1 MDYAAEIR
9 RMIETGTEG
18 QLRRLYW
25 FILAFL
31 AAGGEEK

>member
-9 RMIETGTEG
+9 RLIETATEE

-25 FILAFL
+25 LILAFL
-31 AAGGEEK
+31 AAGREET

>member
-1 MDYAAEIR
+1 MNYAAEIR
-9 RMIETGTEG
+9 RLVETATAE

-31 AAGGEEK
+31 AADGEEE

>member
-1 MDYAAEIR
+1 MNYAAEIR
-9 RMIETGTEG
+9 RLIETATEE

-31 AAGGEEK
+31 AVGGEEK